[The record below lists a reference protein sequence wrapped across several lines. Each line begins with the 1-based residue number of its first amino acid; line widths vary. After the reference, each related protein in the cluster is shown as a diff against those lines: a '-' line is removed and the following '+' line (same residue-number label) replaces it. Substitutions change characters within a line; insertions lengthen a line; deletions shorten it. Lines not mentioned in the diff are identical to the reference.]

1 MEKIIPNGT
10 KVLIFRYIRISG
22 MSEFNQEDDR
32 YITGVIKSSEI
43 SDDLS
48 YHGSPYYEQIY
59 EVLGEDG
66 ETYIGTHNIGLIG
79 NYFFR
84 TREEHIEVL
93 KRKII
98 TNNENI
104 LKLQEKNN
112 EYNNQIA
119 LLEKKIKRKV
129 KVKKIITK
137 DVMLKY

>member
-1 MEKIIPNGT
+1 MEKIMPNGT
-10 KVLIFRYIRISG
+10 EVLIFRYIRG
-22 MSEFNQEDDR
+22 FGFNQDEDDQ
-32 YITGVIKSSEI
+32 YIIGIIKSSET

-66 ETYIGTHNIGLIG
+66 ETYISTHNSGVMG
-79 NYFFR
+79 NFFFR
-84 TREEHIEVL
+84 TREEHINVL

-104 LKLQEKNN
+104 LKIQEKNN

-119 LLEKKIKRKV
+119 LLEKNIKRKV
-129 KVKKIITK
+129 KIKK
-137 DVMLKY
+137 